1 MSSSVPW
8 ALIGRKM
15 PARPNVPR
23 SLSETSS
30 SLSTPRS
37 RRVYPKSDVQI
48 HIQNHYKT
56 KTYTSSSPL
65 SGEVTI
71 TTQRD
76 VPFDTIEIILFGSSR
91 TRTEGYSAPHESQHT
106 FLKMTMPISE
116 STYPVPRVLESG
128 RTLTIPFNFVLPSF
142 LTLSACNHKVQSEDV
157 RAHHLCLPPSMGSW
171 ARGNREKDDMAP
183 HMAEVEYSIKARVWR
198 EADLQERPIKVMEA
212 VKPIQVIPAV
222 AESAP
227 LNLPERDHDIYRM
240 TKTKT
245 IRKNLIS
252 TKVGRLTVSGQQPG
266 AVMLQ
271 PDGTVLR
278 DSTALIDVKF
288 EPVSPDVQPPKITSV
303 SAKVTAHT
311 YYSASAVHIMPDTTS
326 WVRAGLVERRG
337 VYTNTVTLPHSANT
351 QVNPWITYQ
360 SRRDSGYKSNSPPES
375 LASSEDD
382 ESAEDFLKQQ
392 QQQQQFNKKTSR
404 RQSTMSFLRVRPKQ
418 HQSTPTPHRL
428 SMVHTTSSST
438 LPPPSHHHHH
448 HPRRPSLSPVYHTT
462 ALHVPITLPTAKRAF
477 VPTFHSCILSRVYVL
492 HVAVTVANG
501 TTLSV
506 DLPLQVGVEGYA
518 PPLADEALPSF
529 EDAVEAAAADEFLRP
544 RVLGGGGFLPG
555 RGPGGEA
562 RAVLGH
568 HREGSALPAYG
579 TR

>member
-1 MSSSVPW
+1 MSSGVSW

-15 PARPNVPR
+15 PARPNIPR

-30 SLSTPRS
+30 SLSTSRS
-37 RRVYPKSDVQI
+37 RRAYPKSDVQI

-65 SGEVTI
+65 SGEVNI

-116 STYPVPRVLESG
+116 STYPVPRVLENG
-128 RTLTIPFNFVLPSF
+128 RTLTIPFNFVLPNF

-171 ARGNREKDDMAP
+171 ARGNWEKDDMAP

-222 AESAP
+222 AEHAP

-240 TKTKT
+240 SKTKT

-271 PDGTVLR
+271 PDGAVLR
-278 DSTALIDVKF
+278 GSTALIDVKF
-288 EPVSPDVQPPKITSV
+288 EPVSPDLQPPKITGV

-311 YYSASAVHIMPDTTS
+311 YYSASAVHTMPNTTA
-326 WVRAGLVERRG
+326 WVRSGLVERRG
-337 VYTNTVTLPHSANT
+337 MYTNTVALPHSANT
-351 QVNPWITYQ
+351 KVNPWITYQ
-360 SRRDSGYKSNSPPES
+360 SRRDSGYNSNSPPES

-382 ESAEDFLKQQ
+382 ESSEEYLQQ
-392 QQQQQFNKKTSR
+392 QQLSKRTNR
-404 RQSTMSFLRVRPKQ
+404 RRSTMSFLGVRPKQ
-418 HQSTPTPHRL
+418 STPTLTHRS
-428 SMVHTTSSST
+428 SMVPTS
-438 LPPPSHHHHH
+438 
-448 HPRRPSLSPVYHTT
+448 PRRPSLAPVYHTT

-477 VPTFHSCILSRVYVL
+477 VPTFHSCILSRVYTL
-492 HVAVTVANG
+492 HVAVTVASG

-506 DLPLQVGVEGYA
+506 ELPLQIGVEGFA

-529 EDAVEAAAADEFLRP
+529 EDAVEAAAADEYLRP
-544 RVLGGGGFLPG
+544 RVLGFLHG
-555 RGPGGEA
+555 RGGE
-562 RAVLGH
+562 VLR
-568 HREGSALPAYG
+568 RESSALPAYG